1 MERGVKLFKNAWKTP
16 FKLTFPSSALF
27 SARIYF
33 SCIQFSEMTARRKA
47 EKRDFLLL
55 FHFSKRTTPST
66 RLRIR
71 VYWLVLPLSL
81 SLSPSIFQSLF
92 YGSALCSALLQWR
105 PVGEKL
111 RLGPFQNP
119 TNENYI
125 FSHQRWS
132 FYDPLKNFRPSREH
146 PTNKIP
152 AQSLMK
158 SDSPL
163 SGKLG
168 TNLLS
173 LSCEMNESSKPRE
186 SFNVRPTAASL
197 YQHRRQIKSRFINIS
212 SRQLKVNFNWFP
224 FPAARIY
231 NG

>member
-119 TNENYI
+119 TNENY
-125 FSHQRWS
+125 HLQ
-132 FYDPLKNFRPSREH
+132 PSEMIVLWPSEEFPPIKR
-146 PTNKIP
+146 
-152 AQSLMK
+152 A
-158 SDSPL
+158 SD
-163 SGKLG
+163 
-168 TNLLS
+168 
-173 LSCEMNESSKPRE
+173 
-186 SFNVRPTAASL
+186 
-197 YQHRRQIKSRFINIS
+197 Q
-212 SRQLKVNFNWFP
+212 
-224 FPAARIY
+224 
-231 NG
+231 